1 MSILFWIL
9 VAHTGIWALGAFIAN
24 LFSPNLWSETTMRD
38 KFIGYLTAEGQLW
51 RALSTI
57 IKHRKRLLEIRAKK
71 RKDRKQP
78 GECDD

>member
-9 VAHTGIWALGAFIAN
+9 VGHTCVWALGAWITN
-24 LFSPNLWSETTMRD
+24 LFSPNLWSETTLED
-38 KFIGYLTAEGQLW
+38 KFIGYLTAEKQLW
-51 RALSTI
+51 RALVTI

-71 RKDRKQP
+71 RKERKQT

>member
-1 MSILFWIL
+1 MSILFWIF
-9 VAHTGIWALGAFIAN
+9 VVHTGIWVLGAFTAN
-24 LFSPNLWSETTMRD
+24 LFSPNLWSETTMMD

-51 RALSTI
+51 RAIITI
-57 IKHRKRLLEIRAKK
+57 IMHRDKLLEIRAKK

>member
-9 VAHTGIWALGAFIAN
+9 VVHTGIWALGALITN

-38 KFIGYLTAEGQLW
+38 KFIGYLTAEAQLW

-57 IKHRKRLLEIRAKK
+57 IKHRKRLLEILVKK
-71 RKDRKQP
+71 RNN
-78 GECDD
+78 GGDDGNS